1 MTSSV
6 GDDGEQ
12 GDMEAQLGNF
22 TKRTIQNIERIRTR
36 YTHEH
41 TVQPGYKVS
50 GIDQRTLT
58 L

>member
-12 GDMEAQLGNF
+12 GDMEAQIGNF
-22 TKRTIQNIERIRTR
+22 TKRTIQNTIERIRTR
-36 YTHEH
+36 THEH